1 MEKTSQVETQ
11 KADANETKYS
21 AQIETTSIN
30 EIKEL
35 KRTNL
40 INKTGAVILLV
51 AVLCLSFI
59 LIFKGID
66 IYKDAGL
73 KQTSKTENVLLHHK
87 ANFHKTDSTTFKHH
101 HPARKAPV
109 KVNGEISTYTYTPGI
124 LMFIAI
130 IAFVAL
136 SLCGS
141 FAMLS
146 KVLTSENELNSK
158 IFDLH
163 RDIHKEREMWELAKE
178 KKEQELDYK
187 YKELDYKRQEWER
200 LEKVKKEFEHTH

>member
-1 MEKTSQVETQ
+1 MEKTSQVETL
-11 KADANETKYS
+11 KAGANETKYS

-66 IYKDAGL
+66 NYKDAGL
-73 KQTSKTENVLLHHK
+73 KQISKTENLLLHHK

-101 HPARKAPV
+101 HPAKKAPA

-178 KKEQELDYK
+178 KKEQELDY
-187 YKELDYKRQEWER
+187 RIREWEK
-200 LEKVKKEFEHTH
+200 LEKVKKEFEQSLKDN